1 MAKQEKEKKTID
13 SVLQSIN
20 KRYGE
25 GTLMALGSN
34 QKAFVK
40 TITTGSMAIDDALG
54 GGYAVGRLVK
64 YKKQEVELPIL
75 TLKTVLTLNISKPWV

>member
-54 GGYAVGRLVK
+54 GGYAVGRLVF
-64 YKKQEVELPIL
+64 
-75 TLKTVLTLNISKPWV
+75 